1 MTQIKAVLFD
11 MDGVLIDAK
20 EWHFEALNRALGL
33 YGYEIPL
40 SEHLLYYDGL
50 PTKVKLQKLSDEN
63 GLPIELH
70 DQINKKKQEFTMEI
84 VMERCRPNP
93 IHEHCLSQLKAS
105 GYHVACCSNSIR
117 STIETMMKCAKLDK
131 YLEFIISN
139 QDVKKSKPDPEI
151 YITAMQKLGLKP
163 DECLIIEDNENGIKA
178 ALASGGHLLAVK
190 NVNEV
195 NWDNISA
202 KIQEIESK

>member
-1 MTQIKAVLFD
+1 MTKIKAILFD

-20 EWHFEALNRALGL
+20 EWHFEALNRALAL

-50 PTKVKLQKLSDEN
+50 PTKIKLQKLSAEN
-63 GLPIELH
+63 GLPVELH
-70 DQINKKKQEFTMEI
+70 DEINKKKQEFTMEI
-84 VMERCRPNP
+84 VKEKCRPNS
-93 IHEHCLSQLKAS
+93 IHTHCLSQLKS
-105 GYHVACCSNSIR
+105 RGYHIACCSNSIR
-117 STIETMMKCAKLDK
+117 STIETMMKMAQLDT
-131 YLEFIISN
+131 YLEFIVSN
-139 QDVKKSKPDPEI
+139 QDVTKPKPDPEI
-151 YITAMQKLGLKP
+151 YITAINKLGLKP

-195 NWDNISA
+195 NLDNISA